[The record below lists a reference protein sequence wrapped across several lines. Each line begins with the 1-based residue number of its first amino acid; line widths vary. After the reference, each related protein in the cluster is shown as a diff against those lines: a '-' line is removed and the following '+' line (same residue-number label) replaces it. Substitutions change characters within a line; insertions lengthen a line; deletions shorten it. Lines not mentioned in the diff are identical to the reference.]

1 MDSSRSI
8 PILAAE
14 TQAAA
19 DAVSPSK
26 APHPGG
32 WLIIDKPLGM
42 TSNAVLARLK
52 RQWGWKK
59 LGFVGTLDPLAS
71 GVLAVAVGAAT
82 RTIPL
87 LNDDTKCYDFELHF
101 GQQTSS
107 DDAEGEVVATD
118 DYRPSLDQI
127 AAAIPAFVGAI
138 DQRPPAFSAIKLAG
152 RPAYALARAGQAP
165 IMAMRRVRI
174 DGLEIVSSDQLP
186 DCITLRV
193 TCGGG
198 TYVRSLARDLAVAV
212 GTVGH
217 ARAIRRL
224 QSGPAALASAQS
236 LAQALESPRWIGLS
250 QLLPSQAVVQI
261 DQARWQ
267 QVRQGKAI
275 ALHGHDWRMPDGGQP
290 SQQPSCAS
298 AIFPLKREHPVI
310 VLLEDKVAGVGW
322 LSLDPDDNGGDEQPV
337 IWSPKMVFVDL
348 TVCWK

>member
-1 MDSSRSI
+1 LALVDS
-8 PILAAE
+8 PVAASAYPHAD
-14 TQAAA
+14 TAAA
-19 DAVSPSK
+19 KTVA
-26 APHPGG
+26 HPGG
-32 WLIIDKPLGM
+32 WLLIDKPLGV

-87 LNDDTKCYDFELHF
+87 LNDDRKCYDFELHF

-107 DDAEGEVVATD
+107 DDAEGGVVATSD
-118 DYRPSLDQI
+118 HRPSLDQI
-127 AAAIPAFVGAI
+127 VAAIPAFVGAI

-174 DGLEIVSSDQLP
+174 DGVEVVSSDQLP
-186 DCITLRV
+186 DFITLRV

-224 QSGPAALASAQS
+224 QSGPAALAAAQS

-250 QLLPSQAVVQI
+250 QLLPSQAVAHI
-261 DQARWQ
+261 DAERWQ

-275 ALHGHDWRMPDGGQP
+275 ALHGHDWRMPDGGQS

-298 AIFPLKREHPVI
+298 GIFPLKREHPV
-310 VLLEDKVAGVGW
+310 VLLLENKVAGVGW
-322 LSLDPDDNGGDEQPV
+322 LSLDPEHNGGDEQRV